1 MTDGSD
7 WRDGL
12 EMTSSTAAAPAHRQ
26 AALPE
31 RTSPTATE
39 STSGG
44 GRSSSSSAASATK
57 NDRADPSVEAG
68 RGGGG
73 DFEDG
78 IEPTAS
84 LVGARERFVTVSG
97 ISFME
102 WTFEIL
108 PGMG

>member
-1 MTDGSD
+1 
-7 WRDGL
+7 
-12 EMTSSTAAAPAHRQ
+12 MTSSTAAAPAHRQ

-44 GRSSSSSAASATK
+44 GRSSSSSAASASK
-57 NDRADPSVEAG
+57 NDCGADPVVEGG

-84 LVGARERFVTVSG
+84 LVCARGRFVSV
-97 ISFME
+97 ISFVE
-102 WTFEIL
+102 WAFKSFRVL
-108 PGMG
+108 C